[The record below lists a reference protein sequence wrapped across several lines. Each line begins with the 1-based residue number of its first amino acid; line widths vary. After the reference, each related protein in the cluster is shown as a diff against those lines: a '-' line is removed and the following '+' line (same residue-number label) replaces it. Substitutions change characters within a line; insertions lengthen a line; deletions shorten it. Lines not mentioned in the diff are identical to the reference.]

1 MKPFIHALFADFETD
16 VIDVSNV
23 GETLAYT
30 WFGRPNYAY
39 SGEAQ
44 KYWIGTTRD
53 TVGGTTQH
61 ITEFNIQT
69 RTYTTVQV
77 GTVFQKDDHNQV
89 QILIRNSDKRL
100 IAFYVE
106 HNGSAIRWKISINP
120 LDGLSWGAEKAVNP
134 VSLYSYISPYQ
145 TSDGKI
151 FIFFRANSTPA
162 VWYYMKSTDGGETF
176 SGLQQIYNNGSTQ
189 AYLISTQDGD
199 KIHFTASNG
208 HPQHISEG
216 LIHSYHFYFDM
227 QTETTHK
234 TDGATITMPL
244 TPSALSV
251 VHLVTGNDA
260 SWILDVAVKNGQ
272 PRIIFA
278 FYTDGMSVNLIHKS
292 LYYSEWNGTAWTT
305 AIKISDTMEG
315 YIETDGSIQE
325 MGYTGASRFNTSNSD
340 IIWMPKQVNGILEIH
355 KVDMS
360 TTPPSITQITFN
372 STVNNWRPI
381 SIPSP
386 INNVLWLKNN
396 YYNMY
401 DNYSITLQT
410 KTIQ

>member
-151 FIFFRANSTPA
+151 FIFLER
-162 VWYYMKSTDGGETF
+162 
-176 SGLQQIYNNGSTQ
+176 TQ
-189 AYLISTQDGD
+189 
-199 KIHFTASNG
+199 
-208 HPQHISEG
+208 HPLFG
-216 LIHSYHFYFDM
+216 
-227 QTETTHK
+227 
-234 TDGATITMPL
+234 
-244 TPSALSV
+244 
-251 VHLVTGNDA
+251 
-260 SWILDVAVKNGQ
+260 
-272 PRIIFA
+272 II
-278 FYTDGMSVNLIHKS
+278 
-292 LYYSEWNGTAWTT
+292 
-305 AIKISDTMEG
+305 
-315 YIETDGSIQE
+315 
-325 MGYTGASRFNTSNSD
+325 
-340 IIWMPKQVNGILEIH
+340 
-355 KVDMS
+355 
-360 TTPPSITQITFN
+360 
-372 STVNNWRPI
+372 
-381 SIPSP
+381 
-386 INNVLWLKNN
+386 
-396 YYNMY
+396 
-401 DNYSITLQT
+401 
-410 KTIQ
+410 